1 MSSINIQAKELP
13 LYKVFSNDF
22 VFKIPLYQ
30 RPYAWT
36 TEQAEELLEDLV
48 VAVEDTNKDIEDINP
63 YFLGSI
69 VLIKS
74 EHKPDAQVVDGQQ
87 RLTTLTIL
95 LSVLRELLPTEES
108 NDLVEYIYQKA
119 KKIGISKENQYRL
132 TLRDKDNSFFR
143 EYIQDVLGI
152 SKLRNVN
159 ISNYSDSCKNIKN
172 NAFLFLE
179 SLQKYDR
186 EQLFRLT
193 QFIVT
198 RCCLVIITTPDL
210 DSAYRIFSVMN
221 NRGLDLSLADI
232 LKAEIL
238 GKISPKM
245 QDRYGVK
252 WENAEE
258 KLGLYSFK
266 NLFSY
271 IRMIIFKSKP
281 RKSII
286 TELLKE
292 SQPTITEFPQEFI
305 DKTLIPL
312 SNALYDIKYKI
323 YDQNNHLGAEINRIF
338 YWLLWIDNS
347 DWIPP
352 AILYLSQ
359 NYHRPELLIR
369 FFTDLDRLASG
380 LMIYRANIDRRIER
394 YGKLLNAIEN
404 ATDLYTS
411 DSPLQLTP
419 EENQAI
425 VNQLNGDIYLVK
437 KIRLYVLIRLNDAIS
452 NPKITYSQYP
462 TIEHVLPQN
471 PPQGSEWE
479 QWFPTQEEREK
490 YLHRLGNLVL
500 LSAHK
505 NSEAQNFDF
514 GYKKEKYFTTKSGV
528 SPFALTTQ
536 VLTQNEWTPQIIEQ
550 RQKDA
555 VDKLKEIWR
564 LQY

>member
-1 MSSINIQAKELP
+1 MGSINIQAKELP

-36 TEQAEELLEDLV
+36 IEEAEALFEDLLT
-48 VAVEDTNKDIEDINP
+48 ALEESKEDIDDISP

-95 LSVLRELLPTEES
+95 LSVLRELSSLEKAHQLTK
-108 NDLVEYIYQKA
+108 YIYQEADGFEVKQ
-119 KKIGISKENQYRL
+119 NQYRV
-132 TLRDKDNSFFR
+132 TLRDTDADFFQD
-143 EYIQDVLGI
+143 YIQKPQGI
-152 SKLRNVN
+152 LQLQDIN
-159 ISNYSDSCKNIKN
+159 ILKYSESCKNIRD
-172 NAFLFLE
+172 NAFLFRERLE
-179 SLQKYDR
+179 KLDSDK
-186 EQLFRLT
+186 LFRFT
-193 QFIVT
+193 QFVVT
-198 RCCLVIITTPDL
+198 RCCLVIITTTDF

-238 GKISPKM
+238 GKISPEM
-245 QDRYGVK
+245 QDKYAKK
-252 WENAEE
+252 WETAEE
-258 KLGLYSFK
+258 KLGVDSFK

-271 IRMIIFKSKP
+271 IRMVRFKHKP

-292 SQPTITEFPQEFI
+292 SQPNITEFPQEFI

-312 SNALYDIKYKI
+312 SDALHDIKHQKYE
-323 YDQNNHLGAEINRIF
+323 NNYLDAEINRIF
-338 YWLLWIDNS
+338 YWLLWIDHS

-380 LMIYRANIDRRIER
+380 LMIYRANIDKRIAR

-404 ATDLYTS
+404 NIDLYTS

-419 EENQAI
+419 EENKDI
-425 VNQLNGDIYLVK
+425 INQLNGNIYSVTR
-437 KIRLYVLIRLNDAIS
+437 IRLYVLVRLNDAIS
-452 NPKITYSQYP
+452 NPKILTYSPYP

-479 QWFPTQEEREK
+479 RWFPTQEQREK
-490 YLHRLGNLVL
+490 YLHRLGNLIL
-500 LSAHK
+500 LSTYK
-505 NSEAQNFDF
+505 NSEAQNYDF
-514 GYKKEKYFTTKSGV
+514 RKKKQKYFTTKSGV

-536 VLTQNEWTPQIIEQ
+536 VLTESEWTPQIIEK
-550 RQKDA
+550 RQTNA
-555 VDKLKEIWR
+555 INKLKEIWR
-564 LQY
+564 LY

>member
-1 MSSINIQAKELP
+1 MDSINIQAKELP

-36 TEQAEELLEDLV
+36 TEEAEQLLEDLV
-48 VAVEDTNKDIEDINP
+48 AASEETKKDIDDINS

-74 EHKPDAQVVDGQQ
+74 EVQPNAQIVDGQQ

-108 NDLVEYIYQKA
+108 HDVAEFIYQKA
-119 KKIGISKENQYRL
+119 KKIGITKENQYRL
-132 TLRDKDNSFFR
+132 TLRDKDASFFR
-143 EYIQDVLGI
+143 EYIQDAFGI
-152 SKLRNVN
+152 SKLRDIN
-159 ISNYSDSCKNIKN
+159 ISKYSDSCKNIKK
-172 NAFLFLE
+172 NAFIFLE
-179 SLQKYDR
+179 RLQKYDS
-186 EQLFRLT
+186 EQLCRLT

-198 RCCLVIITTPDL
+198 RCCLVIITTPDF

-221 NRGLDLSLADI
+221 NRGLNLSIADI
-232 LKAEIL
+232 LKAEII
-238 GKISPKM
+238 GNISPEM

-258 KLGLYSFK
+258 KLGLDSFK

-271 IRMIIFKSKP
+271 IRMILFKSKP

-286 TELLKE
+286 KELLKE
-292 SQPTITEFPQEFI
+292 AQPNITEFPQEFI
-305 DKTLIPL
+305 DKNLIPL
-312 SNALYDIKYKI
+312 SDALYDIKHQK
-323 YDQNNHLGAEINRIF
+323 YDENNHLDTEINRIF

-359 NYHRPELLIR
+359 NYHHPELLIR
-369 FFTDLDRLASG
+369 FFTDLERLASG
-380 LMIYRANIDRRIER
+380 LMIYRANIDWRIAR

-404 ATDLYTS
+404 NTDLYTS

-419 EENQAI
+419 EENKDI
-425 VNQLNGDIYLVK
+425 INQLNGDIYLVR
-437 KIRLYVLIRLNDAIS
+437 KIRMYVLIRLNDAIS

-479 QWFPTQEEREK
+479 QWFPSQEEREK

-500 LSAHK
+500 LSASK

-514 GYKKEKYFTTKSGV
+514 IEKQKKYFTTKSGV

-536 VLTQNEWTPQIIEQ
+536 VLTQSKWTPQIVEQ

>member
-1 MSSINIQAKELP
+1 MGSINIQAKELP
-13 LYKVFSNDF
+13 LYKVFNSDF
-22 VFKIPLYQ
+22 VFQIPLYQ

-48 VAVEDTNKDIEDINP
+48 AALEDTNKDIDDINP

-74 EHKPDAQVVDGQQ
+74 EYEPNAQVVDGQQ

-108 NDLVEYIYQKA
+108 HDVAEYIYQKA

-132 TLRDKDNSFFR
+132 TLRDKDATFFR
-143 EYIQDVLGI
+143 EYIQDALGI
-152 SKLRNVN
+152 SKLRDIN
-159 ISNYSDSCKNIKN
+159 ILKYSESCKNIRD
-172 NAFLFLE
+172 NAFLFRERLE
-179 SLQKYDR
+179 KLDSDA
-186 EQLFRLT
+186 LFRFA
-193 QFIVT
+193 QFVVT
-198 RCCLVIITTPDL
+198 RCCLVIITTTDF

-238 GKISPKM
+238 GKISPQM
-245 QDRYGVK
+245 QDKYAKK

-258 KLGLYSFK
+258 KLGVDLFK

-271 IRMIIFKSKP
+271 IRMIRLKYKS
-281 RKSII
+281 RKSIL

-292 SQPTITEFPQEFI
+292 SQPPITEFPQEFI
-305 DKTLIPL
+305 NKTLIPL
-312 SNALYDIKYKI
+312 SDALYEIKHQRYE
-323 YDQNNHLGAEINRIF
+323 NNHLDVEINRIF
-338 YWLLWIDNS
+338 YWLQWIDHS

-380 LMIYRANIDRRIER
+380 LMIYRANIDQRIAR
-394 YGKLLNAIEN
+394 YGKLLNTIEKN
-404 ATDLYTS
+404 TDLYAS
-411 DSPLQLTP
+411 DSPLQLTV
-419 EENQAI
+419 EENKEI
-425 VNQLNGDIYLVK
+425 INQLNGNIYLVI
-437 KIRLYVLIRLNDAIS
+437 KIRTYVLIRLNDAIS

-479 QWFPTQEEREK
+479 QWFPTQEQREK

-500 LSAHK
+500 LSASK

-514 GYKKEKYFTTKSGV
+514 MKKKQKYFTTKSGV

-536 VLTQNEWTPQIIEQ
+536 VLSQNQWTPQIIEQ
-550 RQKDA
+550 RQKDG

-564 LQY
+564 LQS

>member
-1 MSSINIQAKELP
+1 MGSINIQAKELP

-36 TEQAEELLEDLV
+36 TEEAEALLDDLLSALEDNK
-48 VAVEDTNKDIEDINP
+48 EDIDDINP

-95 LSVLRELLPTEES
+95 LSVLRELSSLEKAHQLTK
-108 NDLVEYIYQKA
+108 YIYQEADGFEVKQ
-119 KKIGISKENQYRL
+119 NQYRL
-132 TLRDKDNSFFR
+132 TLRDTDADFFR
-143 EYIQDVLGI
+143 EYIQQPQGI
-152 SKLRNVN
+152 AQLRDIN
-159 ISNYSDSCKNIKN
+159 IFKYSESCKNIRD
-172 NAFLFLE
+172 NAFLFRERLE
-179 SLQKYDR
+179 KLDSNELLR
-186 EQLFRLT
+186 FT
-193 QFIVT
+193 QFVVT
-198 RCCLVIITTPDL
+198 RCCLVIITTTDF

-238 GKISPKM
+238 GKISPAEM
-245 QDRYGVK
+245 QDKYAQK
-252 WENAEE
+252 WETTEQ
-258 KLGLYSFK
+258 KLGVDLFK

-271 IRMIIFKSKP
+271 IRMIRLKHKP

-286 TELLKE
+286 RELLKE
-292 SQPTITEFPQEFI
+292 SQPNITEFPQKFI
-305 DKTLIPL
+305 DKTLVPL
-312 SNALYDIKYKI
+312 SDALYDIKHQQYE
-323 YDQNNHLGAEINRIF
+323 NNHLDTQINRIF
-338 YWLLWIDNS
+338 YWLQWIDHS

-352 AILYLSQ
+352 AILYLSK
-359 NYHRPELLIR
+359 NYHRPEYLIR
-369 FFTDLDRLASG
+369 FFSDLERLASG
-380 LMIYRANIDRRIER
+380 LMIYRANIDRRIAR

-404 ATDLYTS
+404 NADLYTS

-419 EENQAI
+419 EENKEI
-425 VNQLNGDIYLVK
+425 INQLNGNIYLIT
-437 KIRLYVLIRLNDAIS
+437 KIKLYVLVRLNDAIS
-452 NPKITYSQYP
+452 NQNIAYSKYP

-471 PPQGSEWE
+471 PRQGSEWE
-479 QWFPTQEEREK
+479 RWFPSQELREK

-500 LSAHK
+500 LSAYK
-505 NSEAQNFDF
+505 NSEARNYDF
-514 GYKKEKYFTTKSGV
+514 QTKKQKYFTSKSGV

-550 RQKDA
+550 RQQDA
-555 VDKLKEIWR
+555 INKLKEIWR